1 MGVATRPG
9 HRSPKD
15 HNVNRYEPSAPRAAI
30 GLTAAVMTAITIGTM
45 VVLPAKLDSV
55 SADAYTL
62 AVAKAAT
69 RTPIEVAIGPAPG
82 DGPAV
87 VDREERVHPGRTTL
101 GMQEFRAKRH
111 KLSSRSPANI

>member
-1 MGVATRPG
+1 MNGY
-9 HRSPKD
+9 K
-15 HNVNRYEPSAPRAAI
+15 PSAPRVAI
-30 GLTAAVMTAITIGTM
+30 GLTAAAMTAVTIGTM

-55 SADAYTL
+55 SAGAYTL

-69 RTPIEVAIGPAPG
+69 RTPIKVAIGQAPG

-87 VDREERVHPGRTTL
+87 VDREERVHPGCTTL
-101 GMQEFRAKRH
+101 GMQEFRAKRR